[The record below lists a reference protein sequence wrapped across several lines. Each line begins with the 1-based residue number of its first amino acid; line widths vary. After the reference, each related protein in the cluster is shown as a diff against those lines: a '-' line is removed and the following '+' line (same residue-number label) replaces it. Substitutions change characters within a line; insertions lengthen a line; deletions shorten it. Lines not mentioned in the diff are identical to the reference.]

1 MKIDEKKL
9 ERQEEGVYKWTN
21 SSKYGSPKNCL
32 GTLNYTMGFGKTY
45 TAILIIRYLI
55 KNRSNNHFVIVVPSE
70 NLKIQWDKVIANS
83 FTKKDQLIIEVFTVS
98 WVIRQ
103 DSFIR
108 THTLI
113 LDEIHEYTSEK
124 YIKVLNGA
132 LIGKDE
138 VLGLTGT
145 ATDNAAVMNILKEF
159 CPVIDVVSERDAIE
173 SGYISN
179 FVEYNIPIIL
189 TGEEQI
195 EYDRLSQIVTDNMS
209 KFGNGGLS
217 LANKCLGGG
226 KHTNGKVYTGI
237 QFAFGWAAH
246 NGWHNK
252 LDTQNNPVDAKI
264 DNLWNP
270 HKIIGY
276 SKALI
281 NAVRQRR
288 NILYSCTNKVNLTL
302 ELTRKF
308 NDVKT
313 IIFSESTTF
322 ADKVGQL
329 INEDIPNSAVVYH
342 SQLKPM
348 MMPSDKTGKL
358 IKYGSKRLKERS
370 MDRIRKGLSRILVT
384 SRSLD
389 RGLDIEDIRLGITSS
404 GTQNPIQYKQRGGR
418 VKRKETSPFTE
429 DTVVLI
435 INMFVKNTKDE
446 VWLKK
451 RQSKSTH
458 IIHDASC
465 IDDIVFKPKS
475 NFDI

>member
-9 ERQEEGVYKWTN
+9 ERQEEGVYKFIN

-45 TAILIIRYLI
+45 TAVLIIKYLI
-55 KNRSNNHFVIVVPSE
+55 KNRNINHFVIIVPSE
-70 NLKIQWDKVIANS
+70 ALKIQWDKVIYTFFS
-83 FTKKDQLIIEVFTVS
+83 KKDRLIIEIFTVS
-98 WVIRQ
+98 WVVRQ
-103 DSFIR
+103 GSFIR

-113 LDEIHEYTSEK
+113 LDEIHEYISEK
-124 YIKVLNGA
+124 YIKILNGA

-145 ATDNAAVMNILKEF
+145 ATDNTNVMNILKEF
-159 CPVIDVVSERDAIE
+159 CPVIDIVSEKDAIE

-179 FVEYNIPIIL
+179 FVEYNIPISL
-189 TGEEQI
+189 TGEEQL
-195 EYDRLSQIVTDNMS
+195 EYDRLSKIITDNMS
-209 KFGNGGLS
+209 KFGNAGLS

-246 NGWHNK
+246 NGWHK
-252 LDTQNNPVDAKI
+252 GLDINNPIDAKI

-270 HKIIGY
+270 HKVIGY
-276 SKALI
+276 AKALI
-281 NAVRQRR
+281 NAVRHRK

-308 NDVKT
+308 NDIKT
-313 IIFSESTTF
+313 IIFSESTAF
-322 ADKVGQL
+322 ADKVGFF
-329 INEDIPNSAVVYH
+329 INEDSPNTAVVYH
-342 SQLKPM
+342 SQLQSI
-348 MMPSDKTGKL
+348 MMPSEKTGKL
-358 IKYGSKRLKERS
+358 VKFGKTRLRKRA
-370 MDRIRKGLSRILVT
+370 MDRIRKGLSRVLVT
-384 SRSLD
+384 SKSLD

-418 VKRKETSPFTE
+418 VKRKETSLFTE
-429 DTVVLI
+429 DTIVLI
-435 INMFVKNTKDE
+435 INIFVKDTKDE

-451 RQSKSTH
+451 RQSKSSH
-458 IIHDASC
+458 IIHYANN
-465 IDDIVFKPKS
+465 IDDITFKPKS

>member
-1 MKIDEKKL
+1 MQINEKKL
-9 ERQEEGVYKWTN
+9 ERQELGVYKFIN

-45 TAILIIRYLI
+45 TAILIIKFLI
-55 KNRSNNHFVIVVPSE
+55 KNRDRNHFVIIVPSE
-70 NLKIQWDKVIANS
+70 TLKIQWDKIISNS
-83 FTKKDQLIIEVFTVS
+83 FSKKDQLIIEVFTVS

-103 DSFIR
+103 NSFIK
-108 THTLI
+108 TYTLI
-113 LDEIHEYTSEK
+113 LDEIHEYISEK

-145 ATDNAAVMNILKEF
+145 ATDNINVMSILREF
-159 CPVIDVVSERDAIE
+159 CPVIDIIAEKEAIE

-179 FVEYNIPIIL
+179 FVEYNIPISL
-189 TGEEQI
+189 TGEEQS
-195 EYDRLSQIVTDNMS
+195 EYNRLSQLITDNMS

-246 NGWHNK
+246 NGWRK
-252 LDTQNNPVDAKI
+252 GLDLTNPIDAKI

-281 NAVRQRR
+281 NAVRHRR

-308 NDVKT
+308 NDIKT
-313 IIFSESTTF
+313 IIFSESTAF
-322 ADKVGQL
+322 ADKVGLL
-329 INEDIPNSAVVYH
+329 INEDSPNSAVVYH
-342 SQLKPM
+342 SQLQPM
-348 MMPSDKTGKL
+348 MMPSPKSGKL
-358 IKYGSKRLKERS
+358 IKFGSKRLKERA

-404 GTQNPIQYKQRGGR
+404 GTQNPTQYKQRGGR
-418 VKRKETSPFTE
+418 VKRKETSLFTE

-435 INMFVKNTKDE
+435 INMFVKDTKDE

-451 RQSKSTH
+451 RQSKSNH
-458 IIHDASC
+458 IIHYANT
-465 IDDIVFKPKS
+465 IDEIVFKPKS